1 MTRPAKIALAITAAL
16 SACVIA
22 ICGVALALR
31 DWVPGLAGCPDL
43 TRPPK
48 TSVFTEKARI
58 EQMYPQLRPIRSVHW
73 QEHEARARSCPEIGP
88 MDYELNGL
96 AVLTPERAAAAP
108 EGPPAAAP
116 DIPADLRPF
125 APPAPHWLDVGGG
138 LLLDRASATVYFTR
152 ISSRP
157 SSSPGP
163 SWPGPPSSSS
173 SPASP
178 SSPPPS

>member
-1 MTRPAKIALAITAAL
+1 MTRPAKIALVITAAL

-22 ICGVALALR
+22 LCGVALALR
-31 DWVPGLAGCPDL
+31 DWVPGLAGCPDP
-43 TRPPK
+43 TRPAK

-58 EQMYPQLRPIRSVHW
+58 EQQYPELRPIRSVHW
-73 QEHEARARSCPEIGP
+73 QEREARARSCPEIGP
-88 MDYELNGL
+88 MDYVMNGF
-96 AVLTPERAAAAP
+96 VLITPERAAAAP
-108 EGPPAAAP
+108 DGPAAADP
-116 DIPADLRPF
+116 EVPADLRPF

-163 SWPGPPSSSS
+163 SWP
-173 SPASP
+173 ASP
-178 SSPPPS
+178 SSPGRPSS